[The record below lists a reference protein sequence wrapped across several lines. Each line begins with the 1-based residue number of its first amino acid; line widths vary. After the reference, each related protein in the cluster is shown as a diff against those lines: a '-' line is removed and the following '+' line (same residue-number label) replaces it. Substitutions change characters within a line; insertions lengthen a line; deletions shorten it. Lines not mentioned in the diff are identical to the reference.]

1 MDSVVTGIQ
10 KITSIQKYELSGSQ
24 STTDGKVTSVLSI
37 TLINT
42 GNAPSDQEM
51 EQYGRTG
58 LQVAQLLKHALKNQ
72 NAYDLYKVIFISEQK
87 KGVITES
94 SSSAYTYKAGEL

>member
-10 KITSIQKYELSGSQ
+10 KIVSIDKYELSGSQ
-24 STTDGKVTSVLSI
+24 STTDGKTTSVLAI

-42 GNAPSDQEM
+42 GNPPSDQDM
-51 EQYGRTG
+51 EQYSKIG
-58 LQVAQLLKHALKNQ
+58 LQVAQLLKHALKKQ

-87 KGVITES
+87 KGVITQS
-94 SSSAYTYKAGEL
+94 SSSEYTYRSGEL